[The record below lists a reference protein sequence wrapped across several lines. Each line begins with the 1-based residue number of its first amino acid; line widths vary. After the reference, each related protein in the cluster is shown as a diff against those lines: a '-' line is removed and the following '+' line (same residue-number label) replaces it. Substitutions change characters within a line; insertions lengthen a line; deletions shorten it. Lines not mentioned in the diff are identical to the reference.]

1 MQYYT
6 LPTILSTN
14 CSTKY
19 FYVCIHT
26 IFVFTGVADV
36 TPANNPK
43 QSELLK
49 YNKVDLNVYLPSK
62 MTMVLDVYLANV
74 Y

>member
-43 QSELLK
+43 
-49 YNKVDLNVYLPSK
+49 
-62 MTMVLDVYLANV
+62 
-74 Y
+74 